1 MIDINE
7 IDPEIIKGWRESL
20 IRKSASRL
28 VEQLENSNMTYDEA
42 EGFTRSLIMAYEDM
56 MEIKR

>member
-28 VEQLENSNMTYDEA
+28 MEQLEDSTMTYDEA